1 MISLREY
8 LLEEK
13 ILNKDNV
20 FVWNYAQFDKWDE
33 TKVLAELKEQLVK
46 FQLSCIVTMT
56 NAAKEKM
63 EMDEKIYSEK
73 LRNAAIKASKEYKS
87 FEKMNDEKK
96 EQWILKKIEEIKQN
110 AEYLTKDNGRY
121 KYFVKNSIKVPL
133 IVPPTKIDT
142 TTIGL
147 NDFRIYIHNDIYSQS
162 KSTQI
167 NWDSTDINKLAQN
180 IFDEFPNSNEFKQ
193 HFKGFAIYSNQKNI
207 LNFNSINI
215 TFMFDDEFEDELE
228 KSVKNF
234 ADFMNKEYQSGRYMG
249 D

>member
-8 LLEEK
+8 ILEEK

-33 TKVLAELKEQLVK
+33 TKVLAELKEQLIK
-46 FQLSCIVTMT
+46 FQLSCIVTMVS
-56 NAAKEKM
+56 AANDKIEK
-63 EMDEKIYSEK
+63 DEKEYPEK

-87 FEKMNDEKK
+87 FEKMNNEKK
-96 EQWILKKIEEIKQN
+96 EQWILNKIEEIKKN

-121 KYFVKNSIKVPL
+121 KHLAKNSTKVPL

-142 TTIGL
+142 TTIGIDNFKIL
-147 NDFRIYIHNDIYSQS
+147 VHNDIYSQHSS
-162 KSTQI
+162 KLVK
-167 NWDSTDINKLAQN
+167 WDSTNMDQLAKS
-180 IFDEFPNSNEFKQ
+180 IFKAFPNDDEFKQ
-193 HFKGFAIYSNQKNI
+193 HFRGFAIYTNQKNI
-207 LNFNSINI
+207 TSFDAINI
-215 TFMFDDEFEDELE
+215 TFMFDKEFEDQLD
-228 KSVKNF
+228 KSVNQF